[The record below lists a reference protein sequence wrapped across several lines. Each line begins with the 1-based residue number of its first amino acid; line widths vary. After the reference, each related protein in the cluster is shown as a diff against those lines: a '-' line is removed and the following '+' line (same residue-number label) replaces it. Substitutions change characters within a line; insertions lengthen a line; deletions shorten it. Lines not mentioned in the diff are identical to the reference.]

1 MTRIFACIAAFVL
14 ASASAAQDFEVDLE
28 LALMVDVSRSMSPA
42 ELEIQRRGYAAALRS
57 DIVLSA
63 IRSGP
68 LQRIAVSYIEWAG
81 TQAVIVP
88 WQVMETQADLDAFA
102 DALSNAYNP
111 TLRRTSISEALVY
124 GAESMGQNAYHGFR
138 RVIDISGDGPNNQGR
153 PVTDARDRVLDD
165 GIVINGL
172 PLMTRDG
179 FNDRWHLEDLDVY
192 YRSCVVGGWGSF
204 VIPVLTWEEF
214 AEAVLRKLVLEISGR
229 PVTPGIVPVQYRA
242 PESYDCLVGEKR
254 WEERQRYWQEP

>member
-1 MTRIFACIAAFVL
+1 MTRILAFIAAFVL
-14 ASASAAQDFEVDLE
+14 AAPVAAQDIDVDLE

-88 WQVMETQADLDAFA
+88 WQALETRTDLDGFA
-102 DALSNAYNP
+102 DALSNAFNP
-111 TLRRTSISEALVY
+111 TLRRTSISEALIY
-124 GAESMGQNAYHGFR
+124 GAESMGHNAFHGFR

-153 PVTDARDRVLDD
+153 PVTEARDRVLEA

-179 FNDRWHLEDLDVY
+179 FDNRWHLEDLDVY
-192 YRSCVVGGWGSF
+192 YRACVTGGWGSF
-204 VIPVLTWEEF
+204 VIPVLTWEDF
-214 AEAVLRKLVLEISGR
+214 SEAVLRKLVMEISGL
-229 PVTPGIVPVQYRA
+229 PAGMDVVPVQYRA

-254 WEERQRYWQEP
+254 WQERQRYWQEP